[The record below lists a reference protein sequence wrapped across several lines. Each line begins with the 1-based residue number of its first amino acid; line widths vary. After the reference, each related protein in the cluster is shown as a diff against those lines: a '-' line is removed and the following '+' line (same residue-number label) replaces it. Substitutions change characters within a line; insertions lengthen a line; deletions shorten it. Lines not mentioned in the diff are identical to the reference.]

1 MKVVVILEE
10 QPAGDIKCGLVM
22 EGFNG
27 ATTREK
33 AYASYFMSAIR
44 RCARRRIAEAIGCSE
59 IILIPG
65 RNAEN

>member
-10 QPAGDIKCGLVM
+10 QPAGVIKCGLVM
-22 EGFNG
+22 EGLNG

-33 AYASYFMSAIR
+33 AYACYFMSALKHVTPK
-44 RCARRRIAEAIGCSE
+44 IAEAIGSKE

-65 RNAEN
+65 RNSEN

>member
-10 QPAGDIKCGLVM
+10 LPAGDIKCGLVM

-33 AYASYFMSAIR
+33 AYASYFMSALKHVTPK
-44 RCARRRIAEAIGCSE
+44 IAEAIGCRE